1 MLDNKLK
8 ATLAF
13 MKANAK
19 ARLSKVVDIAE
30 DRKFQRKGKA
40 LVELQVCGPVMNLL
54 QMADSNIP
62 ALERFIT
69 ITSS

>member
-54 QMADSNIP
+54 QIADSDIP

>member
-1 MLDNKLK
+1 
-8 ATLAF
+8 
-13 MKANAK
+13 MKAY
-19 ARLSKVVDIAE
+19 ARVQFSEVVDIAE
-30 DRKFQRKGKA
+30 DRGFWRKGKA

-54 QMADSNIP
+54 QIADSDIP

>member
-1 MLDNKLK
+1 MLHNKLK
-8 ATLAF
+8 ATVAF
-13 MKANAK
+13 IKADAK

-54 QMADSNIP
+54 QMADSDIP

>member
-1 MLDNKLK
+1 
-8 ATLAF
+8 
-13 MKANAK
+13 MKAYAK
-19 ARLSKVVDIAE
+19 AWFIEVRDIAE
-30 DRKFQRKGKA
+30 EREFWRKGKA

-54 QMADSNIP
+54 QMADSDIP